1 MTRMRSAVRICH
13 LPPLFKTLKNM
24 PSQRS
29 KTEWVVIVVLT
40 ILFGSIWLFA
50 HWNLSRKPPHHK
62 GPGSAGYVEP
72 TIAPESSPNPI
83 NE

>member
-1 MTRMRSAVRICH
+1 M
-13 LPPLFKTLKNM
+13 
-24 PSQRS
+24 SQTRS
-29 KTEWVVIVVLT
+29 KTEWFVILILA

-62 GPGSAGYVEP
+62 GPGSAGYVDPSP
-72 TIAPESSPNPI
+72 TQEDIPV